1 MQSAYPDIPP
11 GLVAHDL
18 TSAAVQLQ
26 LDATLY
32 PLQAI
37 YGAAYIFI
45 DRCYVF
51 LERPQPDQVRVVLTA
66 KGGQADA
73 GALRALVGEFAN
85 ELLSCAWRHQIT
97 LDNRVLLET
106 VTMQAIAGAMGQPS
120 LDDLASFDF
129 SDQGFDDPLGIALSW
144 EEKHGKKAPAA
155 AAASEA
161 VAFEAVASE
170 AVASEPSEPVASE
183 PVASEPVAPAP
194 VAAEPVAPAPVVSGE
209 GSSP

>member
-1 MQSAYPDIPP
+1 MQSSYPDIPA
-11 GLVAHDL
+11 GLVAIEL
-18 TSAAVQLQ
+18 AEAAVQLHV
-26 LDATLY
+26 DPALY

-51 LERPQPDQVRVVLTA
+51 LDRASGEPADGPEPDLAKVRVTLTA
-66 KGGQADA
+66 KGGQADP
-73 GALRALVGEFAN
+73 GALRALIGEFAN

-97 LDNRVLLET
+97 QDNRVLLET

-155 AAASEA
+155 STGDGEA
-161 VAFEAVASE
+161 Q
-170 AVASEPSEPVASE
+170 P
-183 PVASEPVAPAP
+183 
-194 VAAEPVAPAPVVSGE
+194 
-209 GSSP
+209 

>member
-1 MQSAYPDIPP
+1 MQTAYPDIPP

-120 LDDLASFDF
+120 LEDLASFDF

-144 EEKHGKKAPAA
+144 EEKHGKRAPAVAEPAA
-155 AAASEA
+155 AG
-161 VAFEAVASE
+161 
-170 AVASEPSEPVASE
+170 PSEP
-183 PVASEPVAPAP
+183 
-194 VAAEPVAPAPVVSGE
+194 AATGPDAAASGE
-209 GSSP
+209 GST

>member
-1 MQSAYPDIPP
+1 MQSSYPDIPA
-11 GLVAHDL
+11 GLVAADL
-18 TSAAVQLQ
+18 DEAAVQFHV
-26 LDATLY
+26 DPAIY

-51 LERPQPDQVRVVLTA
+51 LDRPQAETVRVTLTA

-97 LDNRVLLET
+97 QDNRVMLET
-106 VTMQAIAGAMGQPS
+106 VTMQAIAGAMGPPS

-129 SDQGFDDPLGIALSW
+129 TDQGFDDPLGIAMSW
-144 EEKHGKKAPAA
+144 EEKHGKKPPAA
-155 AAASEA
+155 PGESP
-161 VAFEAVASE
+161 AVASE
-170 AVASEPSEPVASE
+170 TEETTP
-183 PVASEPVAPAP
+183 
-194 VAAEPVAPAPVVSGE
+194 
-209 GSSP
+209 

>member
-1 MQSAYPDIPP
+1 MQSSYPDIPA
-11 GLVAHDL
+11 GLVASDL
-18 TSAAVQLQ
+18 DEAAVQLHV
-26 LDATLY
+26 DPAIY

-51 LERPQPDQVRVVLTA
+51 LDRPQAETVRVTLSS

-97 LDNRVLLET
+97 QDNRVMLET
-106 VTMQAIAGAMGQPS
+106 VTMQAIAGAMGPPS

-129 SDQGFDDPLGIALSW
+129 SDQGFDDPLGIAMSW
-144 EEKHGKKAPAA
+144 EEKHGKKAPVPTAPGDSPAA
-155 AAASEA
+155 
-161 VAFEAVASE
+161 
-170 AVASEPSEPVASE
+170 PVASD
-183 PVASEPVAPAP
+183 A
-194 VAAEPVAPAPVVSGE
+194 GE
-209 GSSP
+209 TNP

>member
-1 MQSAYPDIPP
+1 MQSAYPDIPQ

-18 TSAAVQLQ
+18 TAAAVQLQ

-66 KGGQADA
+66 KSGQADE

-85 ELLSCAWRHQIT
+85 ELLSCAWRHQVT

-144 EEKHGKKAPAA
+144 EEKHGKKAPAVTPEPTPEPIEA
-155 AAASEA
+155 AAT
-161 VAFEAVASE
+161 
-170 AVASEPSEPVASE
+170 P
-183 PVASEPVAPAP
+183 
-194 VAAEPVAPAPVVSGE
+194 GE
-209 GSSP
+209 ETTP

>member
-18 TSAAVQLQ
+18 TAAAVQLQ
-26 LDATLY
+26 LDSTLY

-120 LDDLASFDF
+120 LEDLASFDF

-144 EEKHGKKAPAA
+144 EEKHGKKAP
-155 AAASEA
+155 
-161 VAFEAVASE
+161 
-170 AVASEPSEPVASE
+170 
-183 PVASEPVAPAP
+183 
-194 VAAEPVAPAPVVSGE
+194 VAAEPVAAAPAESAAAEVAVAGPSGATVGGPAAAGPSEPAAAASGE
-209 GSSP
+209 GST

>member
-1 MQSAYPDIPP
+1 MQTAYPDIPP

-18 TSAAVQLQ
+18 TAAAVQLQ

-32 PLQAI
+32 PLPAI

-155 AAASEA
+155 TATSTEPAAT
-161 VAFEAVASE
+161 
-170 AVASEPSEPVASE
+170 EPAATEPAATE
-183 PVASEPVAPAP
+183 PGV
-194 VAAEPVAPAPVVSGE
+194 GE
-209 GSSP
+209 SVP

>member
-18 TSAAVQLQ
+18 TDAAVQLQ
-26 LDATLY
+26 LDSGLY

-66 KGGQADA
+66 KSGQADA

-144 EEKHGKKAPAA
+144 EEKHGKKAPAT
-155 AAASEA
+155 
-161 VAFEAVASE
+161 
-170 AVASEPSEPVASE
+170 PSEPA
-183 PVASEPVAPAP
+183 
-194 VAAEPVAPAPVVSGE
+194 AAEPATESAAEPAAAESAGE
-209 GSSP
+209 GTTP

>member
-1 MQSAYPDIPP
+1 MPSSYPDIPA
-11 GLVAHDL
+11 GLVVADL
-18 TSAAVQLQ
+18 DEAAVQFHV
-26 LDATLY
+26 DPAIY

-51 LERPQPDQVRVVLTA
+51 LDRPQAEAVRVTLTA

-97 LDNRVLLET
+97 QDNRVLLET
-106 VTMQAIAGAMGQPS
+106 VTMQAIAGAMGPPS

-129 SDQGFDDPLGIALSW
+129 TDQGFDDPLGIAMSW
-144 EEKHGKKAPAA
+144 EEKHGKKPPAA
-155 AAASEA
+155 PDEPSAGPAS
-161 VAFEAVASE
+161 SDS
-170 AVASEPSEPVASE
+170 SEPEE
-183 PVASEPVAPAP
+183 TAP
-194 VAAEPVAPAPVVSGE
+194 
-209 GSSP
+209 